1 MKQFTEKM
9 KLELLDELR
18 RIDGLNT
25 PPIDKAREALILL
38 ENAFNELK
46 AFICKTGFKSGE
58 EEISFFRDYKPSLFC
73 HLIYY
78 RKVYEIELN
87 RPKGGRTAR
96 REYIG
101 SELEDIR
108 MFFCRHREFY
118 RYYRSGERQFDSYYF
133 LRGTQGLQ
141 STPGFCCGCGAEF
154 STGGDHILA
163 QILAYDMLEAWLLEE
178 FDKLDKDARQPECFR
193 SQLTWT
199 DKKIDL
205 YELIYLQYCAGSVN
219 NGKVS
224 IRQLV
229 THYEQMFNIDLSS
242 TFSRAWYNITIRSN
256 PTAYIDRMRKRLL
269 DRMDEDDLN
278 NRNNNPDKKT

>member
-9 KLELLDELR
+9 KHELLDELR

-25 PPIDKAREALILL
+25 PPVDKAREALILL

-46 AFICKTGFKSGE
+46 AFICKTGFNTQE

-101 SELEDIR
+101 SELENIR

-178 FDKLDKDARQPECFR
+178 LDRLDQDAGGMRQTKTGLVWTQSKTDLVEIALPLYLLDSFNGGKLTQVEYRRRVEFA
-193 SQLTWT
+193 
-199 DKKIDL
+199 
-205 YELIYLQYCAGSVN
+205 
-219 NGKVS
+219 
-224 IRQLV
+224 
-229 THYEQMFNIDLSS
+229 FNIDLGN
-242 TFSRAWYNITIRSN
+242 FSRT
-256 PTAYIDRMRKRLL
+256 LH
-269 DRMDEDDLN
+269 DLK
-278 NRNNNPDKKT
+278 NRNNPTQFLDRLRKVLRDHLDEEDN